1 MVKMSA
7 VDIRTIFI
15 VLISLV
21 ITMLLTVNIISENRL
36 NSVEILVASQDI
48 PSGIFIKPEMV
59 TKTKSSSR
67 LTNSNEVKDLEE
79 LSGLTTITFIPKGM
93 PIVYTQFSPTEKAQA
108 PIQSHNPKNYNLT
121 VDEDTGIGKLYA
133 PGTIDSYLGK
143 FNGIKSG
150 KPIAQFSSVILIYT
164 KATPVRPFGYAENK
178 IHFYTLTPT
187 PAEYLLPLSGG
198 SIQLVLNGANGDEV
212 AAVSRLK

>member
-1 MVKMSA
+1 MVKMNA
-7 VDIRTIFI
+7 VNIRLILI

-21 ITMLLTVNIISENRL
+21 ITLFLTEYIISENQL

-59 TKTKSSSR
+59 RKTKSSSR

-79 LSGLTTITFIPKGM
+79 LSGLTTIAFIPKGK

-121 VDEDTGIGKLYA
+121 VDEDTGIGKLYV

-143 FNGIKSG
+143 FNGIKSR
-150 KPIAQFSSVILIYT
+150 KPIAQFSSVNLIYT
-164 KATPVRPFGYAENK
+164 KATPVRPFGYAENN
-178 IHFYTLTPT
+178 IHFFSLTP
-187 PAEYLLPLSGG
+187 AQAQLLISVSDK
-198 SIQLVLNGANGDEV
+198 SIQLVLNGVSGDEV
-212 AAVSRLK
+212 TTVSLAK